1 MPTRRITLSC
11 TVNTRDLGGY
21 PTSDGRITAFERIR
35 SDAPEAFSL
44 EDAALLKNLG
54 VTAALDFRSKP
65 ETEKLP
71 SAFEHSADFD
81 YFHCPFAFG
90 NRNPASKAEVPLL
103 YAEMLADFPAI
114 KRILSIIARQKGSI
128 FIHCYVGKDRTG
140 VVAAL
145 LLLIAG
151 VGISDILADY
161 QVSYTYL
168 RLKIRELLHEHPELP
183 DFTGHSDMEYM
194 EATLDHFF
202 ETYGTVQDYLQKIGL
217 QPDEITVLKNKLFS

>member
-1 MPTRRITLSC
+1 MPTRRITLSS

-21 PTSDGRITAFERIR
+21 PTLDGRTTAFGRIIR
-35 SDAPEAFSL
+35 SDAPQAL
-44 EDAALLKNLG
+44 TREDLALLKKLG

-71 SAFEHSADFD
+71 SAFEQSADFD

-103 YAEMLADFPAI
+103 YAEMIDDLPAI
-114 KRILSIIARQKGSI
+114 KRILSIIARQEGSI

-168 RLKIRELLHEHPELP
+168 RLRIRELLHEHPELP
-183 DFTGHSDMEYM
+183 DFTGRSDMEYM
-194 EATLDHFF
+194 EAALNHFF
-202 ETYGTVQDYLQKIGL
+202 KTYGNVQDYLKKVGL
-217 QPDEITVLKNKLFS
+217 LPDELTLLRNKLL

>member
-1 MPTRRITLSC
+1 MPTRRIPLSC

-21 PTSDGRITAFERIR
+21 LTNDGRITAFGRIIR
-35 SDAPEAFSL
+35 SDVPESFSP
-44 EDAALLKNLG
+44 EDAVLLKNFG
-54 VTAALDFRSKP
+54 VTTALDFRSKP
-65 ETEKLP
+65 EIERLP
-71 SAFEHSADFD
+71 SAFERSADFN

-114 KRILSIIARQKGSI
+114 KRILSIIIRQKGAV

-161 QVSYTYL
+161 QISYTYL
-168 RLKIRELLHEHPELP
+168 RLRIRELLYHHPELP
-183 DFTGHSDMEYM
+183 DFTGRSDMEYM
-194 EATLDHFF
+194 ETTLNHFF
-202 ETYGTVQDYLQKIGL
+202 ETYGTVQDYLQQVGMH
-217 QPDEITVLKNKLFS
+217 PDEITSLKNKLF

>member
-1 MPTRRITLSC
+1 MQTRRIPLSC

-21 PTSDGRITAFERIR
+21 PTNDGRITAFGKIIR
-35 SDAPEAFSL
+35 SDAPESFSQ
-44 EDAALLKNLG
+44 EDLTLLKNFG
-54 VTAALDFRSKP
+54 VTTALDFRSKP
-65 ETEKLP
+65 ETERMP
-71 SAFEHSADFD
+71 SAFEQSADFD

-114 KRILSIIARQKGSI
+114 KRILSIIIRQKGSV

-140 VVAAL
+140 VIAAL

-151 VGISDILADY
+151 VSISDVLADY

-168 RLKIRELLHEHPELP
+168 RLRMRELLHEHPELP
-183 DFTGHSDMEYM
+183 DFTGRSDMAYM
-194 EATLDHFF
+194 EATLDNFF
-202 ETYGTVQDYLQKIGL
+202 KKYGNVQDYLQKVGL
-217 QPDEITVLKNKLFS
+217 QPDEVTALKNKLV

>member
-1 MPTRRITLSC
+1 MPTRRIHLSC

-21 PTSDGRITAFERIR
+21 RAKDGRTTAFGKIIR
-35 SDAPEAFSL
+35 SDAPEAFTQ
-44 EDAALLKNLG
+44 EDLALLKDLG
-54 VTAALDFRSKP
+54 ITTALDFRSKP
-65 ETEKLP
+65 ETERMP
-71 SAFEHSADFD
+71 SAFEQSADFA

-103 YAEMLADFPAI
+103 YAEMLADFPAV
-114 KRILSIIARQKGSI
+114 KRILGIIAQQKGSV

-151 VGISDILADY
+151 VSVSDILADY

-168 RLKIRELLHEHPELP
+168 RQRIRKLLQEHPELP
-183 DFTGHSDMEYM
+183 DFTGRSDMAYM
-194 EATLDHFF
+194 EKTLNHFF
-202 ETYGTVQDYLQKIGL
+202 KTYGTIDNYLQKVGL
-217 QPDEITVLKNKLFS
+217 QHETITTLKNKLF

>member
-1 MPTRRITLSC
+1 MQTRRITLSC

-21 PTSDGRITAFERIR
+21 PTNDGRITAFGRIIR
-35 SDAPEAFSL
+35 SDAPEVFTQNDL
-44 EDAALLKNLG
+44 ALLKNLG

-71 SAFEHSADFD
+71 SAFEQSTDFD

-90 NRNPASKAEVPLL
+90 NRNPNSKAEVPLL

-114 KRILSIIARQKGSI
+114 KRILGIIIRQKGSI

-151 VGISDILADY
+151 VSTSDILADY
-161 QVSYTYL
+161 QISYTYL
-168 RLKIRELLHEHPELP
+168 RLRIRELLHNHPELP
-183 DFTGHSDMEYM
+183 DFTGRSDMEYM
-194 EATLDHFF
+194 EATLGNFF
-202 ETYGTVQDYLQKIGL
+202 KTYGNVQDYLRKVGL
-217 QPDEITVLKNKLFS
+217 HPDDIMALQNKLF

>member
-21 PTSDGRITAFERIR
+21 PTHDDRITSFGRIIR
-35 SDAPEAFSL
+35 SDAPEVFSP
-44 EDAALLKNLG
+44 EDAVLLKNLA
-54 VTAALDFRSKP
+54 VTTALDFRSKP
-65 ETEKLP
+65 EIERLP
-71 SAFEHSADFD
+71 SAFERSADFD

-90 NRNPASKAEVPLL
+90 NRNPTSKAEVPLL

-114 KRILSIIARQKGSI
+114 KRILSIIIRQKGSI

-151 VGISDILADY
+151 VNTSDILADY
-161 QVSYTYL
+161 QISYTYL
-168 RLKIRELLHEHPELP
+168 RLRIRELLHNHPELP
-183 DFTGHSDMEYM
+183 DFTGRSDMEYM
-194 EATLDHFF
+194 EATLDNFF
-202 ETYGTVQDYLQKIGL
+202 KTYGTIQNYLQQVGL
-217 QPDEITVLKNKLFS
+217 HSDEVTALKNKLF

>member
-1 MPTRRITLSC
+1 MQTRRIPLSC

-21 PTSDGRITAFERIR
+21 PTNDGRITAFGKIIR
-35 SDAPEAFSL
+35 SDAPESFSQ
-44 EDAALLKNLG
+44 EDLTLLKNFG
-54 VTAALDFRSKP
+54 VTTALDFRSKP
-65 ETEKLP
+65 ETERMP
-71 SAFEHSADFD
+71 SAFEQSADFD

-114 KRILSIIARQKGSI
+114 KRILSIIIRQKGSV

-140 VVAAL
+140 VIAAL

-151 VGISDILADY
+151 VSVSDILADY

-168 RLKIRELLHEHPELP
+168 RLRMRELLHEHPELP
-183 DFTGHSDMEYM
+183 DFTGRSDMAYM
-194 EATLDHFF
+194 EATLDNFF
-202 ETYGTVQDYLQKIGL
+202 KKYGNVQDYLQKVGL
-217 QPDEITVLKNKLFS
+217 QPDEVTALKNKLV